1 MTFEAILVHAEPDP
15 ATGARLE
22 TAAILARRF
31 DATLMGLG
39 AQTIEW
45 AGVGELSA
53 LFSGGVATT
62 VDDQVQRDLK
72 LASEHFERHAAST
85 RHTWLALRE
94 PPAEAMARL
103 SRSADLIVAGGAPL
117 HDIAGHGGADT
128 ADLVLLSGRP
138 VLVAPPSGGWL
149 RAAQIVVAWKDRR
162 EARRAVAD
170 AMPFLTLADEVVVM
184 EICDPDE
191 FGEAQYRTFDV
202 SEHLKRHGVKARP
215 LAKISVPDRAGAE
228 LNLEA
233 AAIGADLIVSGAY
246 GHHRLQERV
255 LGGLTR
261 ELLGDPQRFVLLSH

>member
-45 AGVGELSA
+45 AGVSELSA
-53 LFSGGVATT
+53 LFSGGA

-72 LASEHFERHAAST
+72 LAGEHFGRHAAST

-149 RAAQIVVAWKDRR
+149 RAAQVVVAWKDRR

-170 AMPFLTLADEVVVM
+170 AMPFLALADEVVVL
-184 EICDPDE
+184 EICDPGE
-191 FGEAQYRTFDV
+191 FGEAQYRTFEV

-215 LAKISVPDRAGAE
+215 LAKISLPDRIWAE

-261 ELLGDPQRFVLLSH
+261 QLLDDPQRFVLLSH